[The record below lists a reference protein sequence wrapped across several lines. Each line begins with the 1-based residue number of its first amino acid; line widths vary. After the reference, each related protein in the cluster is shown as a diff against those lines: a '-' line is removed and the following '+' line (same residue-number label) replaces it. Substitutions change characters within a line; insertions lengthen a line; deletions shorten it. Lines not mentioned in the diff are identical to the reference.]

1 MVAQTESTPPP
12 VYAKIKEWLAFA
24 SVIVVVAGG
33 IAAGLLGGM
42 KLVIAP
48 LQTDIRAIHGRL
60 DRMDNHIHGRID
72 QMDSHIQGR
81 LDQMDGHIR
90 GLDSR
95 LGGLDSR
102 VAGLDNRLRGL
113 DNRLGALDSRVAGLD
128 NRLGALDSRVA
139 GLDSR
144 LGGLD
149 GRLRGFEQTTQ
160 NEFKAVRQDIS
171 ALSERLTRVE
181 TLLEQVV
188 RQPDTPQ

>member
-1 MVAQTESTPPP
+1 MVAQTESTPTPI
-12 VYAKIKEWLAFA
+12 YAKIKESLAFA

-95 LGGLDSR
+95 LGGLDNR
-102 VAGLDNRLRGL
+102 V
-113 DNRLGALDSRVAGLD
+113 GALDSRVAGLD

-144 LGGLD
+144 LGGL
-149 GRLRGFEQTTQ
+149 EQSMQ
-160 NEFKAVRQDIS
+160 NEFKAVRGDIS